1 MLRLDIASLF
11 VSANRLKSAAKKR
24 RLSRRLATPSHIKL
38 RRLRIDPW
46 KFCHLTYS
54 CKVEKAI
61 KSGRMPE
68 IRDALKALN
77 SALPKAERLPEG
89 LWNDRSSPL
98 FCLCGGKRLHVV
110 FIGPGS
116 KVDSLYNRREQ
127 IRQMLGQ
134 VLQAELS
141 QFSGKVSLCQA
152 KTHETE
158 YLVTNLALV
167 KPSYSAPNLPN
178 DIVPY
183 AEALLQRDFKRHLE
197 SFGAP
202 QEVVRSLSI
211 SILRLEDRPRKVATG
226 SGEVTVILPRVV
238 LRSNADIEGPFFV
251 GYLNTVGYG
260 RVAMLSGESIRHR
273 EPKTNISKKGEVYGF
288 CNSAL

>member
-11 VSANRLKSAAKKR
+11 VNANRLKAAAKKR
-24 RLSRRLATPSHIKL
+24 RLSRRLATTAQIRL

-46 KFCHLTYS
+46 KFCHLAYS
-54 CKVEKAI
+54 CRVEKAI
-61 KSGRMPE
+61 KSGRIPE

-77 SALPKAERLPEG
+77 SSLPKAERLPEG

-116 KVDSLYNRREQ
+116 KVDSLYSRREQ
-127 IRQMLGQ
+127 IRQMLDQ
-134 VLQAELS
+134 VLQAELF
-141 QFSGKVSLCQA
+141 QFSAKVSLCQVKA
-152 KTHETE
+152 LETE

-167 KPSYSAPNLPN
+167 KPSSSVPSLPN

-183 AEALLQRDFKRHLE
+183 AEALLQRDFRRHLE

-211 SILRLEDRPRKVATG
+211 SILRIEDRPRKVTTG
-226 SGEVTVILPRVV
+226 SGELTVILPRVV
-238 LRSNADIEGPFFV
+238 IRSSTDIKGPFFV
-251 GYLNTVGYG
+251 GYLNAVGYG
-260 RVAMLSGESIRHR
+260 RVAALSGKSIEGEICSNHLL
-273 EPKTNISKKGEVYGF
+273 KSKF
-288 CNSAL
+288 L